1 MRIAVNTRLLIA
13 NKMDGIGRY
22 AFEILKR
29 ITIKNPQVEFHFIFD
44 RPFSKKFIFS
54 SNIIPHVLTPSARH
68 PMLWYIW
75 FELQLPK
82 LLKKINPDVF
92 FSPDGFIPTQS
103 KYHSIAT
110 IHDINFEHRPKDLP
124 WSHSL
129 YYRHFFKKYAHR
141 TKHIITVSQFCKEDI
156 ASKYNI
162 DKKKISVIYNGV
174 SNKFRRIDEE
184 EKLQIKNKYTK
195 GKEFFIFIGSLH
207 KRKNIN
213 NVLKSF
219 EKYKM
224 QSGKYKFLIAGEQ
237 KWINQ
242 ETRRNYNNM
251 KFKKDV
257 IFLGRVADNEL
268 PVILGSAKA
277 LCFTSLFEGF
287 GLPIIEAMKASV
299 PVITSNISSMPEI
312 AKESAIIVNPYDTRE
327 ITHAL
332 WKIEKNT
339 KLIQKI
345 VDIGNE
351 RVQLFKW
358 EKSAEKTWQIL
369 KNSVK
374 NGCNKI

>member
-1 MRIAVNTRLLIA
+1 MRVAVNTRLLIES
-13 NKMDGIGRY
+13 KMDGIGRY
-22 AFEILKR
+22 AVEVLKR

-54 SNIIPHVLTPSARH
+54 SNITPHVLTPSTRH
-68 PMLWYIW
+68 PILWYIW

-82 LLKKINPDVF
+82 LLKKINPDIF
-92 FSPDGFIPTQS
+92 FSPDGFISTQS
-103 KYHSIAT
+103 QYNSIAT
-110 IHDINFEHRPKDLP
+110 IHDINFEHRPRDLS

-129 YYRHFFKKYAHR
+129 YYRNFFQKYAHR
-141 TKHIITVSQFCKEDI
+141 ATHIITVSKFCKEDI
-156 ASKYNI
+156 ASRYNI
-162 DKKKISVIYNGV
+162 NKQKISVIYNGV
-174 SNKFRRIDEE
+174 SNKFRKIDEN
-184 EKLQIKNKYTK
+184 EKSQIRNKYTN
-195 GKEFFIFIGSLH
+195 GQDFFIFIGSLH

-213 NVLKSF
+213 NILKSF
-219 EKYKM
+219 EEYKM

-237 KWINQ
+237 KWLNK
-242 ETRRNYNNM
+242 ETKNNYNNM

-257 IFLGRVADNEL
+257 VFLGRVEEEEL

-312 AKESAIIVNPYDTRE
+312 AKDAAIMVNPYETNE
-327 ITHAL
+327 ITNAL
-332 WKIEKNT
+332 WKIEKNK
-339 KLIQKI
+339 KLIQKL
-345 VDIGNE
+345 VDLGNK

-358 EKSAEKTWQIL
+358 EKSADQTWKIL

-374 NGCNKI
+374 HEYNKI